1 MTFKIQ
7 VAVPIHFRCWWS
19 PIVME
24 RAQNMKFSLYI
35 NSWLRHFSHTF
46 YEGFNTNKTRTQEA
60 KWVAFAAVTFEKTF
74 L

>member
-1 MTFKIQ
+1 
-7 VAVPIHFRCWWS
+7 
-19 PIVME
+19 ME
-24 RAQNMKFSLYI
+24 RAQNMKFSPYI

-60 KWVAFAAVTFEKTF
+60 KWVAFAAVTFKKAF